1 MDRDERNH
9 GGEVAGAAPRLQL
22 KKRCDMS
29 DTDAAREAGRGDG
42 APRGGWAPNQPP
54 QGGWPPPPP
63 RDTPSPP
70 PGGGYAPPTPPS
82 GGGYPPP
89 PIDPY
94 SPPGGAYPPP
104 PPGGYQP
111 PPGGY
116 QPPPAG
122 QAYPP
127 QPAAPR
133 HRSSWAILATVV
145 AGTLLVSGFGAG
157 WGLAASRALH
167 AVGGGTQSPIRTVPQ
182 IGGSAG
188 SGGPSQS
195 LDAQAV
201 ASKVSGAIVDINTTV
216 ASLGQSG
223 QAAGTG
229 MILTSSGEVLTNNHV
244 VEGSTGIKVSIPGR
258 SGTYTATVVG
268 VSPPADVALIQVQG
282 VSGLPTVTVAN
293 SSNLSVGQPVVA
305 MGNALG
311 QGGAPSVTQGNIT
324 GLDQTITAT
333 SDNGSSE
340 QLTGLI
346 ESDAEISPGDS
357 GGPLVNASGQ
367 VIGMI
372 TAGEA
377 RGFRQTT
384 STVGYA
390 IPASS
395 AVSVVNEIRAGH
407 ASSSIL
413 IGPTGYLG
421 VSVRDLDAN
430 TAARLGLGVTSG
442 ALVRG
447 VAQGSPA
454 AQAGITANSAIT
466 AIDGTGIG
474 SANDLGP
481 AIQSHKPGDRIRVTW
496 ADQNGTHTAS
506 ATLIAGPAA

>member
-1 MDRDERNH
+1 
-9 GGEVAGAAPRLQL
+9 
-22 KKRCDMS
+22 MS
-29 DTDAAREAGRGDG
+29 DTDADTAREAGRGDG

-54 QGGWPPPPP
+54 QDAWPPPPP
-63 RDTPSPP
+63 PGTYSPP
-70 PGGGYAPPTPPS
+70 PGGGYPPPPPPP

-89 PIDPY
+89 PPGDPY

-104 PPGGYQP
+104 P
-111 PPGGY
+111 GGY

-122 QAYPP
+122 AAHPP
-127 QPAAPR
+127 QPGAPR
-133 HRSSWAILATVV
+133 HRSSWAILAAVV
-145 AGTLLVSGFGAG
+145 AGALLVSGFGVG

-167 AVGGGTQSPIRTVPQ
+167 AVVGTQSPIRTVPQ
-182 IGGSAG
+182 IGGSG
-188 SGGPSQS
+188 SGSTGGGASQS
-195 LDAQAV
+195 IDAQAV
-201 ASKVSGAIVDINTTV
+201 ASRVSGAIVDINTTV
-216 ASLGQSG
+216 ASLGQSA

-244 VEGSTGIKVSIPGR
+244 VEGSTSIKVTVPSR
-258 SGTYTATVVG
+258 SGTYTATVLG
-268 VSPPADVALIQVQG
+268 VSPSADVALIQVQG
-282 VSGLPTVTVAN
+282 VSGLPTVTLAN
-293 SSNLSVGQPVVA
+293 SSNLTVGQPVLA

-311 QGGAPSVTQGNIT
+311 QGGSPSVTQGTIT
-324 GLDQTITAT
+324 ALDQTITAN

-340 QLTGLI
+340 QLDGLI
-346 ESDAEISPGDS
+346 QSDAEISPGDS
-357 GGPLVNASGQ
+357 GGPLVNAAGQ

-421 VSVRDLDAN
+421 VSVRDLDAS
-430 TAARLGLGVTSG
+430 TAARLGLNVTSG

-454 AQAGITANSAIT
+454 AQAGITANSVIT
-466 AIDGTGIG
+466 AIDGSSIG

-481 AIQSHKPGDRIRVTW
+481 AIQNHKPGDRIRVTW
-496 ADQNGTHTAS
+496 VDQSGTHTAS
-506 ATLIAGPAA
+506 ATLISGPAA